1 MSKIVIALLRTALA
15 GAVLIGLFATMVI
28 IPGAAEEE
36 VARVPAYAPYQ
47 ALYVTVAILAVLGIL
62 VAISAVWML
71 LSMVGHN
78 TIFTPRAF
86 RWVDVVIGGTG
97 FATLLAAGVTVHL
110 MFVELP
116 VDDGMQILG
125 AMLATAA
132 CTGLGAVFL
141 LLTIVMRQ
149 LLKKATNLQAEMAQV
164 V

>member
-1 MSKIVIALLRTALA
+1 MSRIIIALLRMALA
-15 GAVLIGLFATMVI
+15 GAVMVGLFGAMVV

-36 VARVPAYAPYQ
+36 VARIPAYAPYQ
-47 ALYVTVAILAVLGIL
+47 GLYVTLAILAVLGIL

-71 LSMVGHN
+71 LSMVGHG

-110 MFVELP
+110 MVVDLP
-116 VDDGMQILG
+116 VDEMQILG
-125 AMLATAA
+125 AMLGTAA
-132 CTGLGAVFL
+132 CTGLGGVFVL
-141 LLTIVMRQ
+141 ITIVMRQ